1 MDNYIDRSASR
12 RVSPQEMMRANA
24 AAEAQEN
31 ERLRLQREQYRKE
44 VATYR
49 KNAELTQSS
58 LQNIEDMLRRR
69 QPENNSEEIL
79 DALKALEE
87 KLGKRSDASDEAS
100 HEVGVRIYR
109 NVEAKLDEI
118 TRKQTEDLTSII
130 REGNTDE
137 LAGKVSLGTDVMT
150 TQVRDTGK
158 EVFARIDESSARIIE
173 ELEAKNEY
181 MNQAL
186 EETKLAASQSER
198 VLRPVILLTLILS
211 IVNLAISLLQVF
223 GIF

>member
-150 TQVRDTGK
+150 TQVRDTG
-158 EVFARIDESSARIIE
+158 
-173 ELEAKNEY
+173 
-181 MNQAL
+181 
-186 EETKLAASQSER
+186 
-198 VLRPVILLTLILS
+198 
-211 IVNLAISLLQVF
+211 
-223 GIF
+223 